1 MGFGAVVIDV
11 ILPTYNG
18 VAFLREQVVS
28 IYQQTLRPRKLII
41 RDDGSTDGTK
51 QLLQSLKQQYG
62 TWLVLLP
69 FTSNL
74 GCVGM

>member
-1 MGFGAVVIDV
+1 MGLGARIDV

-51 QLLQSLKQQYG
+51 QLLQFLKQQYG
-62 TWLVLLP
+62 TWLCFYLSLP
-69 FTSNL
+69 ILVVS
-74 GCVGM
+74 GM